1 MKKSKLR
8 LLIVTIF
15 FGLGIISIAARTFYL
30 AFHSSRTKKRD
41 TIVRGSI
48 LDRHG
53 FTLAMTEEAST
64 IAVAPQEVYDY
75 EQTAE
80 ILSGFLGMTAR
91 DILKRIYERKNRR
104 YFYLKRRVDNLKA
117 DQLMDLNLPG
127 IYREREY
134 RRRYPG
140 GTLASNLIGFVGPEQ
155 SKALA
160 GIERNWNSVLTNASS
175 PRQHIGHSL
184 QLTIDSLIQ
193 HHLEQELGQAF
204 ERSGSKR
211 AVGIVMDINT
221 GAILAMASFP
231 NFDPNR
237 YHESTPFQRGNWVI
251 RLNYEP
257 GSTVK
262 IFMAAILLAEK
273 AVLAHEKF
281 LCDGQIHF
289 YDSTVRCRSRG
300 KVIRHGRLTLSE
312 IIEKSCNV
320 GIIKA
325 VQRVPP
331 KRIFYYMKK
340 LGFGQK
346 TNIFPS
352 GSGETKGYFPDIQYW
367 VPSTSY
373 YIPIGQGFSITPI
386 QLLRAGTALVNQGK
400 LLRPY
405 TAWRIHSSENNQILH
420 EQKAVWKKSPFDESI
435 HREVRKMME
444 KTVRYGTGKAA
455 SSAGINVLGKT
466 GTGEKSSAQGYLD
479 KYIVSFLGFF
489 PARKP
494 LYSALILFDEP
505 ENEHSGG
512 SLAAPVFGRV
522 VRAILPFLESKERPT
537 ELAKLPPLPVHS
549 WKVQK
554 DVLYDLRSLT
564 AGDAVQIIRG
574 FYGLKVELKGSG
586 YVYRQIPPPGTP
598 IRKIKKVTLYLSGL
612 Q

>member
-1 MKKSKLR
+1 MKKLKTR
-8 LLIVTIF
+8 LLVVSVF
-15 FGLGIISIAARTFYL
+15 SGLGFMTIAVRTFYL
-30 AFHSSRTKKRD
+30 SFPANRTKQKN
-41 TIVRGSI
+41 TIVRGNI

-64 IAVAPQEVYDY
+64 IALAPQEVYDH

-80 ILSGFLGMTAR
+80 ILSSFLEMKAEN
-91 DILKRIYERKNRR
+91 ILKRIYEQKNRR
-104 YFYLKRRVDNLKA
+104 YFYVKRKVDNLKA
-117 DQLMDLNLPG
+117 DQLMDLKLPG

-134 RRRYPG
+134 RRNYPG
-140 GTLASNLIGFVGPEQ
+140 NTLASNLIGFVGPNQ

-160 GIERNWNSVLTNASS
+160 GIERNWNSILTKSS
-175 PRQHIGHSL
+175 STRQHTGNSL

-193 HHLEQELGQAF
+193 HHLEQELGKSF
-204 ERSGSKR
+204 EQSRSKR
-211 AVGIVMDINT
+211 AVGIVMDIHT

-231 NFDPNR
+231 NFNPNQ
-237 YHESTPFQRGNWVI
+237 YHKSTPFQRGNWVI

-273 AVLAHEKF
+273 AVLPHEKF

-289 YDSTVRCRSRG
+289 YDSMVRCRSRG
-300 KVIRHGRLTLSE
+300 KVVRHGKLTLSE

-325 VQRVPP
+325 VQRIPP
-331 KRIFYYMKK
+331 KRIFYYMQKIG
-340 LGFGQK
+340 LGQK
-346 TNIFPS
+346 TGIFPS

-386 QLLRAGTALVNQGK
+386 QLLRAGTSLVNQGK

-405 TAWRIHSSENNQILH
+405 TAWRIHSSQTNQILH
-420 EQKAVWKKSPFDESI
+420 EQKAIWKKSPFDESI
-435 HREVRKMME
+435 HRKVRKMME
-444 KTVRYGTGKAA
+444 NTVKYGTGKAA
-455 SSAGINVLGKT
+455 SSAGISVLGKT
-466 GTGEKSSAQGYLD
+466 GTGEKSSAHGYLD

-489 PARKP
+489 PAQKP
-494 LYSALILFDEP
+494 RYSALILFDEP
-505 ENEHSGG
+505 ESEHSGG

-522 VRAILPFLESKERPT
+522 VRSILPFLESKERPI

-549 WKVQK
+549 WKAQK

-564 AGDAVQIIRG
+564 AGDAVQIIQG

-598 IRKIKKVTLYLSGL
+598 IKKIKKVILYLSSL